1 MRIISGTARGRRLKE
16 PANYDIRPTTDKVK
30 ESIFNIIQFEIEGRR
45 VLDLFAGTGQLGLEA
60 LSRGAGSCVFVDE
73 SNAAIKIVG
82 ENIKTCGFE
91 KQSQVLRSDALSAVA
106 RLGKFDVILLDPP
119 YDTELLNKVLA
130 KIIEIDILKVN
141 GIILCESRSEAK
153 LPDVSAPYK
162 LRKEYKYGKIK
173 LTLYTRE
180 DDL

>member
-141 GIILCESRSEAK
+141 GIILCDSRSEAK